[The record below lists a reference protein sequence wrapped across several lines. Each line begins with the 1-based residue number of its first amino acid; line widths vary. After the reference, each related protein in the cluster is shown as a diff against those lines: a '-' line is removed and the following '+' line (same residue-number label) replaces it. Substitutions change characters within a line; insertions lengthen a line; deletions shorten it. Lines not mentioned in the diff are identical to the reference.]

1 MYPMQALETVD
12 RNDCYYAFRGGSVC
26 MNGFL
31 SRFLVRLFGDRDL
44 PKSRPVTLAIVTS
57 EIFMMTFMFLSYSP
71 NLGQFSA

>member
-1 MYPMQALETVD
+1 
-12 RNDCYYAFRGGSVC
+12 